1 MKLLENIE
9 QLLKQAKDEKPLKLA
24 VVAAEDEVVVNSIKK
39 ATNLGIVKPILIG
52 DKTKIEKIVKDKD
65 LTDKV
70 EIIGTQSKKDSAHKA
85 MELIR
90 DGKADFPMKGHIST
104 SIILKA
110 LLDKDYGLRGD
121 NILSLVTLIYLQE
134 EKRFVIL
141 TDGGMNIAPDLEDK
155 IDLIN
160 NAVQMANAVGIEKP
174 KTAVLAA
181 VEAVNPA
188 MEATLEAAA
197 LSKMSDRGQLGDV
210 IVDGPLAFDN
220 AISKEAAEHKG
231 IKSPVAGDADILL
244 VPDIEAGNVLYK
256 SLVFYGKQ
264 PSASVIVGAKVPLVI
279 TSRADSSETKLNSI
293 ALGKV
298 MTENINNN

>member
-1 MKLLENIE
+1 MLENIN
-9 QLLKQAKDEKPLKLA
+9 QLIEQAKKNKPLKLA
-24 VVAAEDEVVVNSIKK
+24 VVAAEDQVVVNSIKK
-39 ATNLGIVKPILIG
+39 ATNLGIVTPILIG
-52 DKTKIEKIVKDKD
+52 DKVKIEKNVKEKD
-65 LTDKV
+65 LTGQV
-70 EIIGTQSKKDSAHKA
+70 EIIGTESKKDSAQTA
-85 MELIR
+85 MQLIK
-90 DGKADFPMKGHIST
+90 DGQAHYPMKGHINT

-110 LLDKDYGLRGD
+110 LLDKKYGLRGD
-121 NILSLVTLIYLQE
+121 NILSLVTLIYLKE

-141 TDGGMNIAPDLEDK
+141 TDGGMNIAPNLEDK

-160 NAVQMANAVGIEKP
+160 NAAQMAHAVGIKKP

-188 MEATLEAAA
+188 MEATLDAAA

-231 IKSPVAGDADILL
+231 INSPVAGNADILL
-244 VPDIEAGNVLYK
+244 VPDIEAGNILYK

-264 PSASVIVGAKVPLVI
+264 PSASVVVGAKVPLVI
-279 TSRADSSETKLNSI
+279 TSRADSSHTKLNSI

-298 MTENINNN
+298 MTENNNI